1 MARKRGA
8 DRRTQRAG
16 ALSVN
21 DPEATDTG
29 DRGVVEIA
37 IEHVDRLIRSRTSD
51 IEL

>member
-1 MARKRGA
+1 MARKRGT

-21 DPEATDTG
+21 DPETTDTG

-37 IEHVDRLIRSRTSD
+37 VEHVDRLIWSRTSD